1 VFWKFDR
8 DKNLYKKLLTDPQQ
22 WNSYSYSRG
31 NPITNKDPNGESLVS
46 ALFKGKYA
54 SEQDQQD
61 LGEAVNY
68 QYNNSATWKVA
79 LDNPVK
85 TGIIVAV
92 GGGVLAGIAST
103 ASGGSILL
111 STDATGS
118 LITPVG
124 VTAIKTRDALV
135 NGVENQKLVRIINK
149 LYQKSDTI
157 PGGTIGAVKNEI
169 QTGELTKGTNHLLQ
183 RAPEAIRALQKVIAN
198 PSTNSA
204 DANKA
209 QTLIK
214 AMQNALK
221 GK

>member
-1 VFWKFDR
+1 
-8 DKNLYKKLLTDPQQ
+8 
-22 WNSYSYSRG
+22 
-31 NPITNKDPNGESLVS
+31 
-46 ALFKGKYA
+46 
-54 SEQDQQD
+54 
-61 LGEAVNY
+61 
-68 QYNNSATWKVA
+68 
-79 LDNPVK
+79 
-85 TGIIVAV
+85 
-92 GGGVLAGIAST
+92 
-103 ASGGSILL
+103 
-111 STDATGS
+111 
-118 LITPVG
+118 
-124 VTAIKTRDALV
+124 
-135 NGVENQKLVRIINK
+135 